1 MGWDGMIFDYDTKDD
16 DNGNDDMFAAAAI
29 KILALSATFAP
40 QTADVNNNF
49 KCISDN
55 PIIIIEIVS

>member
-1 MGWDGMIFDYDTKDD
+1 MIFDYDTKDD
-16 DNGNDDMFAAAAI
+16 DNGNDDMLSAAAI
-29 KILALSATFAP
+29 KILASLTTFAP